1 MQIEIKS
8 AKKQAANKN
17 LANVNL
23 SKGLDKFK
31 NLNVKESI
39 TVKKETVYI
48 YPETFSQSDINSQ
61 KGKAFR
67 TSKRTALKRFV
78 NNILLFAKMQRIEDL
93 INEIKLFKIEYKNT
107 YRLNNFTVESVTRK
121 NDNSDDYKNIVTM
134 FEIINLM
141 QTEKKETVK
150 KQPKA
155 KKEKIAKVVLEVEK
169 KESEI

>member
-1 MQIEIKS
+1 MQNKIES
-8 AKKQAANKN
+8 AKKQTANKN

-23 SKGLDKFK
+23 SKVLDKFK
-31 NLNVKESI
+31 NVKANESI

-48 YPETFSQSDINSQ
+48 YPETFTQNEINTQ
-61 KGKAFR
+61 KGRGFR
-67 TSKRTALKRFV
+67 ASKR
-78 NNILLFAKMQRIEDL
+78 NILLRFANNIKLFADKNRIEDL

-121 NDNSDDYKNIVTM
+121 NQNSSDYL
-134 FEIINLM
+134 IINAAMEIVKVM

-150 KQPKA
+150 KPKA